1 MNQKL
6 ISVIDI
12 GTTKITTLIALVA
25 SIDDKPQI
33 IGVNSTPAKGVKKG
47 LIVDIEEATNS
58 IQESVEKAER
68 MSGHKISDL
77 YFSIGGP
84 HISSLNSRGV
94 VAISNPKEEITQ
106 DDINRVIEAA
116 RAISLSSTRE
126 IIEVTP
132 RFFTVDGQDGIK
144 NPLGMKGVRLEVDC
158 HIITALQAN
167 LNNIYR
173 CFSLLGI
180 KPKGAIFSG
189 LASAE
194 AVLTETEK
202 ELGVVLV
209 DIGGGKTDICL
220 YADNSLSYSSSI
232 PVGARHITNDI
243 AIGLR
248 VSLDSAERIK
258 IFLSQLEHQRNK
270 QLKKDQIDVSSLQLP
285 EKITEISYKNV
296 VEEIIQARLEE
307 MFKLI
312 FEEIEKSGYDNQIP
326 SGLVITGGG
335 ASTINL
341 TNVGK
346 KIIGLP
352 IRIGIPDQ
360 ITGFIDEIIY
370 PQFATAVG
378 LILLGKK
385 DLFLENES
393 DKFSLMLKDISLNQW
408 LSKII
413 NFFRIFRPQ

>member
-1 MNQKL
+1 MSQKL
-6 ISVIDI
+6 VSIIDI
-12 GTTKITTLIALVA
+12 GTTKITTLIALA
-25 SIDDKPQI
+25 SSVDDKPQI

-68 MSGHKISDL
+68 MSGHKISEL

-132 RFFTVDGQDGIK
+132 RSFTVDGQDGIK
-144 NPLGMKGVRLEVDC
+144 NPLGMKGVRLEVEC

-220 YADNSLSYSSSI
+220 YVDNSLSYSSSI

-258 IFLSQLEHQRNK
+258 IFLSQSENQRNK
-270 QLKKDQIDVSSLQLP
+270 QLKKDQIDISSLQLP

-312 FEEIEKSGYDNQIP
+312 FEEIEKSGYGNQIP

-335 ASTINL
+335 ASTVNL
-341 TNVGK
+341 TTVGK

-352 IRIGIPDQ
+352 IRIGIPDN

-393 DKFSLMLKDISLNQW
+393 DKFSLILKDISLNQW

-413 NFFRIFRPQ
+413 NFFKIFRPQ

>member
-1 MNQKL
+1 MSQKL

-12 GTTKITTLIALVA
+12 GTTKITTLIALV
-25 SIDDKPQI
+25 SNIDDKPQI

-68 MSGHKISDL
+68 MSGHKINDL

-116 RAISLSSTRE
+116 RAISLSSNRE
-126 IIEVTP
+126 IIEVSP

-202 ELGVVLV
+202 ELGVVLI

-220 YADNSLSYSSSI
+220 YVDNSLSYSSSI

-248 VSLDSAERIK
+248 VSLDSAEKIK
-258 IFLSQLEHQRNK
+258 IFLSQSENHVNK
-270 QLKKDQIDVSSLQLP
+270 HLKKDQIDISSLQLS
-285 EKITEISYKNV
+285 EKTNEISYKNV

-312 FEEIEKSGYDNQIP
+312 FEEIEKSGHGNQIP

-370 PQFATAVG
+370 PQFATAIG

-385 DLFLENES
+385 DIFLESETN
-393 DKFSLMLKDISLNQW
+393 KFSLLLKDISLNQW

-413 NFFRIFRPQ
+413 SFFKIFRIK